1 MIAINKEQEPL
12 DNKQFTQGI
21 LSNELVAAHW
31 KASAFDELYSHYRSL
46 LEHQLRVFE
55 PDHPDL
61 ISTYQNLGV
70 VCVRKEDYQLGVEYQ
85 RKARRISL
93 SEKAQADYQLAF
105 TYDLLGISH
114 AENKEYDQALE
125 CFDVAL
131 KGFRSLQAQDKI
143 SGCYNN
149 IGETLRRKGEFDDAI
164 GYLEEALE
172 MAKQLFG
179 KHDEKT
185 AMTHGNLGKL
195 HVQKGDFEK
204 GLSYLREA
212 ERIFLE
218 CRDPQHPNVK
228 KARQWIA
235 RAKKAQA
242 KAASAK
248 GSK

>member
-1 MIAINKEQEPL
+1 MIAINNEEPL
-12 DNKQFTQGI
+12 NALGGLTESRLLTLIEEYKDACDWDKLLNLHTII
-21 LSNELVAAHW
+21 LN
-31 KASAFDELYSHYRSL
+31 YQL
-46 LEHQLRVFE
+46 LQVNS
-55 PDHPDL
+55 DHPQL
-61 ISTYQNLGV
+61 ITTYFHLGHAHKEKKEYDKAITCYKLARKILLKEKRAGDYDLGV
-70 VCVRKEDYQLGVEYQ
+70 
-85 RKARRISL
+85 
-93 SEKAQADYQLAF
+93 
-105 TYDLLGISH
+105 TYDSLGKAH

-204 GLSYLREA
+204 GLSYLHEA

-218 CRDPQHPNVK
+218 WRDPKHPNVK
-228 KARQWIA
+228 KARQWIT

-242 KAASAK
+242 KAASGK